1 MLNKFLAKEMSTNL
15 DTTFHLKCEYHT
27 VPDIDADYAFADVN
41 DIVAVDDYFVHAD
54 VIPW

>member
-1 MLNKFLAKEMSTNL
+1 MTTNL

-27 VPDIDADYAFADVN
+27 VPDNNADAFSDVN
-41 DIVAVDDYFVHAD
+41 NIVAVDDHFVDAD

>member
-1 MLNKFLAKEMSTNL
+1 MATNL

-27 VPDIDADYAFADVN
+27 VPDNDTDLDAIDADYAFADVN
-41 DIVAVDDYFVHAD
+41 DTVAFDNYFVHAD